1 MKELSIEEKAKA
13 YDKAIEVAR
22 TLLNT
27 RCVEG
32 TNGYFHRKDIE
43 QMFPILVENEDE
55 RIRKDIL
62 SFAEGMLKNNISK
75 TQKDKFASW
84 VTWLEKKD
92 EQQSALIIPKFKVGD
107 EIKTAN
113 EEPLTIT
120 KIDDKGYWS
129 EELFICDFDEEC
141 IWDLVSP
148 KPIDMVDSKFKVGD
162 WVINRTDD
170 IIMQI
175 VNNKDF
181 YESVEINGKRRTDT
195 YNYIDWEFRLW
206 TIQDAKDGD
215 VLANDHHIL
224 ILKELDYNWG
234 DDGTPSAV
242 KAYCGIKPN
251 GNFEIGK
258 DNWCFCGTLHIH
270 PATKEQ
276 REQLEKSM
284 ADAGY
289 TFDFD
294 LTLKRKS

>member
-1 MKELSIEEKAKA
+1 
-13 YDKAIEVAR
+13 
-22 TLLNT
+22 
-27 RCVEG
+27 
-32 TNGYFHRKDIE
+32 
-43 QMFPILVENEDE
+43 MFPILVENEDE